1 MERTNTNTGVC
12 NITDNLPRERPRILV
27 NISELLIKLREQI
40 VPYPEEYFEGRGIV
54 LTVGFAQAS
63 SEKVTL
69 KMIELSGTQLPVQLW
84 YSLSQRSHNYMIQL
98 LRAVPKLNASVC
110 CFETAQCQ
118 TMTSVWNLNATHVY
132 KPLTSNLPHRSF
144 PYKPAAIISSTFAEV
159 LFFDCDAYL
168 VRNPDYWFR
177 SDPMYLHFGALFFP
191 DAFLS
196 RQHPAVWNI
205 LNTTCG
211 QNEFE
216 LDSSVILVDK
226 TRVWKGLYMT
236 KLMNDHHQLFYEH
249 ITDGDKDTFRLSFRY
264 MHVKYYLVMI
274 PCSVNREYLI

>member
-1 MERTNTNTGVC
+1 MNTGVC

-84 YSLSQRSHNYMIQL
+84 YSSSQRSHNYMIQL

-118 TMTSVWNLNATHVY
+118 TMISVWNLNVTHVY

-159 LFFDCDAYL
+159 LFLDCDAYL

-216 LDSSVILVDK
+216 LDCSVILVDK

-274 PCSVNREYLI
+274 PCSLNREYLI